1 MWLEW
6 LPDNWWEI
14 LLRLALAL
22 VLSGIIGAE
31 RAHTNHDA
39 GLRTHILVCLG
50 ATGIMIMSESLHLQ
64 FNADVGRIGAQVVSG
79 IGFLG
84 AGCILI
90 GGNRIRGLTTA
101 AGLWATACIGL
112 CLGIGYYFV
121 AIAMALIIVLAMIV
135 LHPLSLKFQQK
146 SVTGTHVLKIEFSDR
161 EALQNVIGG
170 MTEQAQT
177 VSKISYD
184 GNVCTVKLMDC
195 TKEDLDGILAKTA
208 GHESIQ
214 SIEIIK

>member
-14 LLRLALAL
+14 LIRLGLAL
-22 VLSGIIGAE
+22 VLSGFIGAE

-50 ATGIMIMSESLHLQ
+50 ATGIMIMSEALHIQ
-64 FNADVGRIGAQVVSG
+64 FNADVARIGAQVVSG

-135 LHPLSLKFQQK
+135 LHPLSIKFQQK
-146 SVTGTHVLKIEFSDR
+146 STAGTHILKIGFANR
-161 EALQNVIGG
+161 EAMQDILGG
-170 MTEQAQT
+170 MGNYTIA
-177 VSKISYD
+177 KITYEND
-184 GNVCTVKLMDC
+184 LCTVKLVDC
-195 TKEDLDGILAKTA
+195 TKEDLDDALAKIA
-208 GHESIQ
+208 GHENIQ
-214 SIEIIK
+214 SVEIVK